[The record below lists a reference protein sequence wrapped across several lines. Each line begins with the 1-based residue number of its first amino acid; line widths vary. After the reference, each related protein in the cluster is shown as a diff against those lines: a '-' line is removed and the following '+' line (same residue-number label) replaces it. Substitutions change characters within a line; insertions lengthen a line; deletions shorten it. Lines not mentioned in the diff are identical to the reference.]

1 MITRLIGMILV
12 GAVVGY
18 VAGLIFKGKGF
29 GFWKNVIIGIIGSFL
44 GGMLLGLIGF
54 SATGIIAGLISDLVG
69 ALVLLWG
76 FNRFSKK

>member
-29 GFWKNVIIGIIGSFL
+29 GFWRNVIIGIIGSFL
-44 GGMLLGLIGF
+44 GGILLGLIGF

-76 FNRFSKK
+76 FNRFYKK